1 MGPSPTPSE
10 NSKTGFTVENKG
22 LAQVTPEESYGKP
35 SHLFGL
41 WMAVNV
47 EFATITTGA
56 IATGVFGL
64 SILDAVLAILSANV
78 IGCLLLGLFSTYGVD
93 YGLPM
98 MIMCERWFGRFG
110 NRVLSSLTFLNGF
123 SWFAIN
129 TVIGAYF
136 LQHVLGFSLVAGI
149 AGLTVVQVLI
159 AIIGHD
165 FIIKAEKAFFWF
177 LSAVFAVL
185 TVMTLSH
192 LSRLP
197 AADPAKLATVGGRS
211 GAFLLTVSVMLSWLA
226 GWILFSGDYSRYMR
240 YQTNRAAV
248 KRGVFWNACIGCF
261 CSSTWLEVLG
271 AIIGGTVAL
280 KTPADLFTPELPA
293 WFRAPLIIAIVVGT
307 ISPNVLNIYSAG
319 LSALASGVRLK
330 QWQAALLTGGVG
342 VLIAL
347 LTYRNFYQN
356 YELLL
361 FFLGYVIFPR
371 FPIMAIG
378 HVRRRISRFSRV
390 DATTAGFL
398 SWLAGIVC
406 SVPFWNQPPVFVGWF
421 AAGFPRFGD
430 ISFFVGAAVAA
441 FVYVGT
447 THPSPSPVAAADT
460 CST

>member
-1 MGPSPTPSE
+1 MI
-10 NSKTGFTVENKG
+10 ENKG
-22 LAQVTPEESYGKP
+22 LAQVTAEESYGKP

-64 SILDAVLAILSANV
+64 SLLDAVLGILSANV

-98 MIMCERWFGRFG
+98 MITCERWFGRSG
-110 NRVLSSLTFLNGF
+110 NRVLSSLTFLSGF

-136 LQHVLGFSLVAGI
+136 VQHVLGFNLAASI
-149 AGLTVVQVLI
+149 TGLTLVQVLI

-165 FIIKAEKAFFWF
+165 FIIKAEKTFFWF

-185 TVMTLSH
+185 TIMTLAH
-192 LSRLP
+192 ISRLP
-197 AADPAKLATVGGRS
+197 AADPVKLAMVGGRS
-211 GAFLLTVSVMLSWLA
+211 GAFLLTVSVMLSWLG

-261 CSSTWLEVLG
+261 VSSTWLEVLG
-271 AIIGGTVAL
+271 AILGGTIAL
-280 KTPADLFTPELPA
+280 KTPADLFSPWLPG
-293 WFRAPLIIAIVVGT
+293 WFRVPLIIAIVVGT

-319 LSALASGVRLK
+319 LSALASGVRMK
-330 QWQAALLTGGVG
+330 QWQAALLTGGIG
-342 VLIAL
+342 LLIAL
-347 LTYRNFYQN
+347 ITYRNFYQD

-371 FPIMAIG
+371 FPVMAIA
-378 HVRRRISRFSRV
+378 HVRPRVSRLSHIDV
-390 DATTAGFL
+390 TTAGFL
-398 SWLAGIVC
+398 AWLSGLLC

-421 AAGFPRFGD
+421 AADFPRFGD

-441 FVYVGT
+441 LVYLGT
-447 THPSPSPVAAADT
+447 TAPGPAAVPAADACRT
-460 CST
+460 

>member
-1 MGPSPTPSE
+1 M
-10 NSKTGFTVENKG
+10 VETKG

-56 IATGVFGL
+56 IATGVYGL
-64 SILDAVLAILSANV
+64 SVLDAVLAILSANV
-78 IGCLLLGLFSTYGVD
+78 IGCLLLGLFSTYGVE

-98 MIMCERWFGRFG
+98 MIICERWFGRFG
-110 NRVLSSLTFLNGF
+110 NRVLSLLTFLNGF

-136 LQHVLGFSLVAGI
+136 IQHVVGVALVVGI
-149 AGLTVVQVLI
+149 AGLTVVQVLV

-165 FIIKAEKAFFWF
+165 FIIKAEKVFFWF

-192 LSRLP
+192 VSQLP
-197 AADPAKLATVGGRS
+197 GANADKLAMVGGRS
-211 GAFLLTVSVMLSWLA
+211 GAFLLTVSVMLSWLG

-240 YQTNRAAV
+240 YEADRAAI

-261 CSSTWLEVLG
+261 TSSTWLEVLG
-271 AIIGGTVAL
+271 AIIGGTIAL
-280 KTPADLFTPELPA
+280 KTPADLFTPWLPG
-293 WFRAPLIIAIVVGT
+293 WFRAPLVIAIVVGT
-307 ISPNVLNIYSAG
+307 ISPNVLNIYSAS

-342 VLIAL
+342 LLIAL
-347 LTYRNFYQN
+347 ITYRNFYQN

-371 FPIMAIG
+371 VPVMAIG
-378 HVRRRISRFSRV
+378 HVRRRVCRLSGV
-390 DATTAGFL
+390 DVTTAGFL
-398 SWLAGIVC
+398 AWLAGVLC

-421 AAGFPRFGD
+421 AAHFPRFGD

-441 FVYVGT
+441 LVYVGT
-447 THPSPSPVAAADT
+447 TSPSPSQVSAADA